1 MHNFL
6 YIGDVVK
13 QVVLDIASLLIL
25 DSVPGIVVV
34 GLILGLTVAFV
45 AYRRQRAAR
54 SKALRWL
61 QVRLRETKTP
71 NEFTARVHQLDA
83 EIREKGETKG
93 FKSISDAWSE
103 YRETMIVY
111 GDGDDRILRNSVRPS
126 AFFNTEDLRFGPG
139 FFRIVPGLFV
149 TIGLFL
155 TFLGLIAALSAVD
168 VQGDPE
174 QMKKGLEALLKAAS
188 AKFIMSLTGLFC
200 SIIFTIELRS
210 GVSRIEHDIH
220 NTCHEIETRLSFL
233 SLEDIAVDQLAAMR
247 EQREHFR
254 TIGMELVAEIA
265 RPLRDDLP
273 RVISESISGAI
284 SPVLQHV
291 QQAGTTGVG
300 TMIDDLSSR
309 FSSDVAQALATAGK
323 SIEVAG
329 DRIAVLAERMDVSS
343 GNMNREAEN
352 TIARLA
358 ATLDSMRDGLLSS
371 AQTTQTAFS
380 QGAERLLSV
389 MSETLQDIRSNT
401 GEGARAMGDA
411 ARDMRSAAQSFKDE
425 LNKAS
430 EASAQTVA
438 GQMASAGHAA
448 SNAVSQAGAE
458 MLAAFGKS
466 AGDIASLSGSL
477 SEKLAKDVLSP
488 IDALSGRLADLNQKV
503 SANNDEMRRLA
514 EGVRSGAEAT
524 ATAAGSFRSASSDLV
539 AAASPIRSAVDV
551 IGRGIAN
558 LNDTT
563 RQTAETLKAG
573 VEATVRSAS
582 ATLESASAVLSAEQ
596 QSIEA
601 ALIGVQEAVT
611 RMKDQGQRLDDI
623 DSKLATA
630 FELYSQQVANAMDLM
645 VEHVRKMQGEFG
657 PALDTMRE
665 IVDQAEKFA
674 PASRAGR

>member
-1 MHNFL
+1 MQTFL
-6 YIGDVVK
+6 FLGDVVK
-13 QVVLDIASLLIL
+13 QWVLDIASLLIL
-25 DSVPGIVVV
+25 DAVPGFVVIGLIV
-34 GLILGLTVAFV
+34 GLAAALIS
-45 AYRRQRAAR
+45 YRRQLTAR
-54 SKALRWL
+54 SNALRWL
-61 QVRLRETKTP
+61 QVRLRKTTTP
-71 NEFTARVHQLDA
+71 SEFTASVHQLDA
-83 EIREKGETKG
+83 EVREKGQTKT

-111 GDGDDRILRNSVRPS
+111 GDGPDRILRNSVRPS

-200 SIIFTIELRS
+200 SIVFTIALRS

-220 NTCHEIETRLSFL
+220 KTCHEIEIRLSFL

-273 RVISESISGAI
+273 RAISESISGAI
-284 SPVLQHV
+284 SPVLAHV

-309 FSSDVAQALATAGK
+309 FSSDVGQALAAAGR
-323 SIEVAG
+323 SIEAAG
-329 DRIAVLAERMDVSS
+329 DRIAILAERMDTSS

-358 ATLDSMRDGLLSS
+358 ATLDSMREGLLSS
-371 AQTTQTAFS
+371 AQTTQSAFS

-430 EASAQTVA
+430 EAGVQTVA
-438 GQMASAGHAA
+438 GQMASAGAAA
-448 SNAVSQAGAE
+448 STAVSQAGAE

-466 AGDIASLSGSL
+466 AGDIASLSGKV
-477 SEKLAKDVLSP
+477 SEKLAQDVLSP

-503 SANNDEMRRLA
+503 AVNNDEMRRLA
-514 EGVRSGAEAT
+514 EGLRSGAEAS
-524 ATAAGSFRSASSDLV
+524 ATAAGSFRSASSDLI
-539 AAASPIRSAVDV
+539 AATSPIRAAVDV
-551 IGRGIAN
+551 IGRGIAD
-558 LNDTT
+558 LNDAT
-563 RQTAETLKAG
+563 RQTAETLKEG

-582 ATLESASAVLSAEQ
+582 ATLETASAVLGGEQ
-596 QSIEA
+596 RSIEA
-601 ALIGVQEAVT
+601 ALVGVGEAVT
-611 RMKDQGQRLDDI
+611 RMKDQGQRLDDL
-623 DSKLATA
+623 DSKLAAA
-630 FELYSQQVANAMDLM
+630 FETYSQQVASAMDLM
-645 VEHVRKMQGEFG
+645 VEHVRKMQAEFG
-657 PALDTMRE
+657 PALDIMRDV
-665 IVDQAEKFA
+665 VDQAEKFA
-674 PASRAGR
+674 PASRAVR